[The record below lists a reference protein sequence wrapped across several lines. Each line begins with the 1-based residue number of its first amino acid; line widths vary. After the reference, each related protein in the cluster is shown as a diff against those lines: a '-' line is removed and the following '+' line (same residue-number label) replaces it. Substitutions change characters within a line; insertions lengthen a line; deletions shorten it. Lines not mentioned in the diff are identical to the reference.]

1 MNKNTV
7 AAALIAGTTFL
18 WACGNNDKKEGDNM
32 TTGETTISDSAS
44 TGTAGTAGG
53 TTATLDTMD
62 QNFAMTTASSDMLEI
77 QSSNMAMQNASSE
90 RVKAFATTLI
100 RDHGTTTDQL
110 KSIVSGKNVTLP
122 ADMMPKHKTM
132 LDKLQG
138 KTGKDFDKAYMD
150 LQVTN
155 HREAVQLFERASTN
169 LTNAELKGFATQ
181 HLPHL
186 RMHLDSAQAINNS
199 KM

>member
-1 MNKNTV
+1 MKKNTF

-18 WACGNNDKKEGDNM
+18 WACGNNDNKEGDNL

-44 TGTAGTAGG
+44 TGTAGTSG
-53 TTATLDTMD
+53 ATLDTMD
-62 QNFAMTTASSDMLEI
+62 QNFAMTAASSDMLEI

-100 RDHGTTTDQL
+100 RDHGTTSEQL

-122 ADMMPKHKTM
+122 ADLMPMHKSM

-138 KTGKDFDKAYMD
+138 KTGKEFDKAFMD

-155 HREAVQLFERASTN
+155 HREAVNLFERASTN